1 MVPRDFRPLV
11 ASFYIKEEKKMKL
24 FDELKWRGL
33 VDNITSEELI
43 DKINEGGLTFYIG
56 IDPTADSLHIGHYS
70 SVIAMTKRLLDAGHH
85 PIIIAGGGTGL
96 IGDPKPNL
104 ERPMISKEAVLKN
117 IEGIKKQLDKILG
130 TDIKI
135 INNAD
140 WLLQMNAIDFLR
152 DYGKHFNINY
162 MLSKD
167 TVKRRLELGIT
178 YTEFSYMILQ
188 SIDFLKLY
196 EKYGVTLQIGGQDQ
210 WGNITSGLEL
220 IRKIHG
226 IDTKCYGMTMP
237 LITRADGTKF
247 GKSESGKSVWLDA
260 TKTSPYEMYQFFV
273 NTEDSK
279 VIEYLKKL
287 TFLNPTQIDELER
300 SLKEHPE
307 QRLAQKALA
316 ESIIT
321 FVHSK
326 EDYEEAVKI
335 TEALFN
341 NEIKKLNAKQ
351 IAEAFQD
358 FDIKKIEIGESL
370 VDLLIRLGASQSKRE
385 AREFI
390 TNGAITINGEKYTD
404 VLTTINDDM
413 FIYNY
418 LIIKRGKKN
427 YYIASK

>member
-1 MVPRDFRPLV
+1 
-11 ASFYIKEEKKMKL
+11 MKL

-56 IDPTADSLHIGHYS
+56 VDPTADSLHIGHYS

-167 TVKRRLELGIT
+167 TVKRRLDLGIT

-260 TKTSPYEMYQFFV
+260 SKTSPYEMYQFFI

-287 TFLNPTQIDELER
+287 TFLSPSQIDELET

-326 EDYEEAVKI
+326 EDYEDAVKI

-358 FDIKKIEIGESL
+358 FDIKKVEIGEPL
-370 VDLLIRLGASQSKRE
+370 VDLLIRIGASQSKRE
-385 AREFI
+385 AKEFI
-390 TNGAITINGEKYTD
+390 TNGAITINDEKYTD
-404 VLTTINDDM
+404 VLTSINDDM
-413 FIYNY
+413 FIYDY